1 MRYILNTIQL
11 QKPTIKNAKDI
22 YNLVKKCPPLDL
34 NSLYAYA
41 LIGKYFYPTSCVA
54 YKNDE
59 IVGFVSGFMS
69 DEKKLF
75 IWQVAVSPD
84 ARGEG
89 VAKKML
95 TFILQNNPLV
105 KMVETTINPSNKASF
120 ALFDS
125 VAKKSGGGLAGEELF
140 MSKEEFVEAHE
151 DEIRYIFTIK
161 NKENL

>member
-1 MRYILNTIQL
+1 MRYILNNILL

-22 YNLVKKCPPLDL
+22 YNLVKNCPPLDV

-41 LIGKYFYPTSCVA
+41 LVGEYFASTSCVA
-54 YKNDE
+54 SKSGE
-59 IVGFVSGFMS
+59 IIGFVSGFIS

-75 IWQVAVSPD
+75 IWQVAVSSKS
-84 ARGEG
+84 RGEG
-89 VAKKML
+89 IAKKML
-95 TFILQNNPLV
+95 TFILKNNSTV
-105 KMVETTINPSNKASF
+105 EMVETTINPSNKASF

-125 VAKKSGGGLAGEELF
+125 ISKKSGGELIGEELF

-151 DEIRYIFTIK
+151 DEIRYIFTTK